1 MEEPPGEA
9 WDPAQAI
16 TVGSESTCLRRT
28 DWSRRRKPGFSV
40 KLAGVGGIAVVV
52 PSASSGVGGSV
63 GRSERTCPLGAGNVY
78 WAESGQLVG
87 AVVVGG
93 GGKEEEIGDGTMCG
107 LFGSVDT
114 DLKITGL
121 PRTREP
127 EFRRRQ
133 ALRRRTE
140 NIGDYLKIFTICP
153 AGGDIYTY
161 ISPVGRKLFQC
172 GHR

>member
-78 WAESGQLVG
+78 WVESGQLVG
-87 AVVVGG
+87 AVVR
-93 GGKEEEIGDGTMCG
+93 GKGKGEGIGDGTMCG

-127 EFRRRQ
+127 EFWRRQ
-133 ALRRRTE
+133 ALRRTE
-140 NIGDYLKIFTICP
+140 NIGDDYLKMFTVCL
-153 AGGDIYTY
+153 AGGDIY
-161 ISPVGRKLFQC
+161 I
-172 GHR
+172 